1 MDDTHIGAFTHVY
14 KTNTW
19 GNNHHTDYSG
29 SSGGGST
36 LQFNKPYIAFLKD
49 FITKNRCSSVV
60 DIGCGDFQCGPS
72 IYDDLDISYTG
83 YDAYD
88 DLIKYHTKTY
98 EMSSKF
104 KFQHLD
110 SFTEKTNL
118 APADLCIMKDVIQHW
133 PNAHIYEFL
142 DYLVASRKYK
152 HILLC
157 NGSWQTPEM
166 KDIKL
171 GHFRPLLNT
180 LEPLK
185 KYPLS
190 HIFSYNGQ
198 HQHVYLLSQPPDAII
213 KILCASLQ
221 RKLIMETQMRD
232 LNLSFPVSYFEAS
245 VPSNSQEWMPVQRV
259 DWYQR
264 VLCCLRTHLRVLCE
278 AASPEAPP
286 YTIVLEDDASIHQN
300 DFEPVIRNILK
311 DWEAGVITEP
321 FVSIGWVPMESYKN
335 LETRFQSNQCV
346 QGSPDYRYVDQKMFG
361 TQSYIVRRDSL
372 KEIMPF
378 LQHTL
383 FTEFDKAVH
392 AKYAPKD
399 VDIAYADNVLPILV
413 GTRRIFPPVVIE
425 QSLPSIIEGHREVS
439 NHDTIWNNFFSGSES
454 KRKDFWITPSPTL
467 PKPHELCFAILAKNK
482 EGTLPFFLK
491 CLLNQTYP
499 TSKIHLYI
507 RTNDN
512 TDDTAPLLQAFIK
525 AHGSKYA
532 SVYYND
538 SSVNAV
544 VKEFQNHEWNS
555 IRFKVLGQIRQDS
568 VDYAKAKGLHYF
580 VADCDNFITSI
591 TLEKM
596 IEQRAL
602 GVLAPMLTNTTLYSN
617 YHYDI
622 DNNGYMKDHPTYIKV
637 LNRSLRGLI
646 EVPVVHCT
654 YFVSYDLLKDV
665 CYDDGSARY
674 EYVIFSD
681 GLRKKNRPQYLDN
694 RFIYGFIS
702 QEYIKNEFEAELSKH
717 YRPYLSTNFYNPTN
731 LNPPRPTPTYKVWL
745 CGGLG
750 NRLFQIAS
758 IQGLA
763 AKHNCKFEI
772 AGYNRC
778 ASHKN
783 SIYQWMMEGFKQD
796 DAPIECDYAS
806 CRTLELYKG
815 YRSFEQ
821 LYIHHVGY
829 HPVQVS
835 TENTLFY
842 GSYKSEQYFESLRSH
857 LLTLFTPRSSVVSEL
872 KAFET
877 SLNKTLKT
885 MVAIHIRLGDY
896 LHTGIKDIHFI
907 NLESYYKRC
916 VENLPTQ
923 SGIEFMIVCEE
934 PDKISSVY
942 PTLLPFLESRG
953 HISWSKSHS
962 EEFDLFLL
970 ASCGTVICGNS
981 TFAWWG
987 SWLNQIPDKQV
998 YHPDRW
1004 SNTRISQIEMKDA
1017 IIMSIERSQ

>member
-14 KTNTW
+14 KTNMW

-88 DLIKYHTKTY
+88 DLIKHHTKTY

-110 SFTEKTNL
+110 SFAEKANL

-142 DYLVASRKYK
+142 DYLIASRKYK

-198 HQHVYLLSQPPDAII
+198 YQHVYLLSQPPDAIV
-213 KILCASLQ
+213 KILCASSK
-221 RKLIMETQMRD
+221 RKATMETQMRD

-245 VPSNSQEWMPVQRV
+245 VPSNSQEWMPERRV

-264 VLCCLRTHLRVLCE
+264 VLCCLRTHLRVICE
-278 AASPEAPP
+278 AASPEAPS
-286 YTIVLEDDASIHQN
+286 YTIILEDDASIHQK
-300 DFEPVIRNILK
+300 DFEPVIRNLIK
-311 DWEAGVITEP
+311 DWEAGVIKEP
-321 FVSIGWVPMESYKN
+321 YVSTGWVPMQSYTH
-335 LETRFQSNQCV
+335 LDTQFHSNQRV
-346 QGSPDYRYVDQKMFG
+346 QGLSEYRYVDQKLFG
-361 TQSYIVRRDSL
+361 TKSYVIRRDSL
-372 KEIMPF
+372 KEFLPL
-378 LQHTL
+378 LQHNTFAEL
-383 FTEFDKAVH
+383 NKAVH
-392 AKYAPKD
+392 AKYSPKD
-399 VDIAYADNVLPILV
+399 IDIAYADNLLPIIF
-413 GTRRIFPPVVIE
+413 GTRRVFPPVVIE
-425 QSLPSIIEGHREVS
+425 QSLPSIIDSHKEASH
-439 NHDTIWNNFFSGSES
+439 HDAIWNNFFSGSES
-454 KRKDFWITPSPTL
+454 KRKDYWTVPSPTL
-467 PKPHELCFAILAKNK
+467 QKPDELCFAILAKNK
-482 EGTLPFFLK
+482 AGTLPFFLD

-499 TSKIHLYI
+499 KSKIHLYI

-512 TDDTAPLLQAFIK
+512 TDDTTTILQTF
-525 AHGSKYA
+525 
-532 SVYYND
+532 
-538 SSVNAV
+538 
-544 VKEFQNHEWNS
+544 VKEHGAKYRSIFFDSTNISSTLKTFRNHEWNP
-555 IRFKVLGQIRQDS
+555 IRFGILGRIRQES

-591 TLEKM
+591 TLEAMMK
-596 IEQRAL
+596 QKHL
-602 GVLAPMLTNTTLYSN
+602 GVIAPMLTNTTLYSN

-622 DNNGYMKDHPTYIKV
+622 DNNGYMKDHPLYIKV
-637 LNRSLRGLI
+637 LNRNLKGLI
-646 EVPVVHCT
+646 EMPVVHCT
-654 YFVSYDLLKDV
+654 YFISHHSLNDV

-681 GLRKKNRPQYLDN
+681 GLRKKHRPQYLDN
-694 RFIYGFIS
+694 RFTYGFIS
-702 QEYIKNEFEAELSKH
+702 QKYIKDEFEAELIAH
-717 YRPYLSTNFYNPTN
+717 YRTYLSTNFYNPFN
-731 LNPPRPTPTYKVWL
+731 LNPPKPTPTYKVWL

-750 NRLFQIAS
+750 NRMFQIAS
-758 IQGLA
+758 IKGLA
-763 AKHNCKFEI
+763 TKNNCNFQI

-783 SIYQWMMEGFKQD
+783 SIYQWMMERLKQD
-796 DAPIECDYAS
+796 VTPVECDYGT

-821 LYIHHVGY
+821 LLVHHMGH

-835 TENTLFY
+835 QENTLFY
-842 GSYKSEQYFESLRSH
+842 GFYQSEQYFESIRPE
-857 LLTLFTPRSSVVSEL
+857 LLELFTPRSSVVSEL

-877 SLNKTLKT
+877 SLGKSLKN

-896 LHTGIKDIHFI
+896 LHSGIKDIHFI

-923 SGIEFMIVCEE
+923 SDLEFMIVCEE

-942 PTLLPFLESRG
+942 PTLVPFLESRG

-970 ASCGTVICGNS
+970 ASCSIVVCGNS

-987 SWLNQIPDKQV
+987 SWLNQISEKRV

-1004 SNTRISQIEMKDA
+1004 LNNSLSQIEMKGA
-1017 IIMSIERSQ
+1017 TIIPIN